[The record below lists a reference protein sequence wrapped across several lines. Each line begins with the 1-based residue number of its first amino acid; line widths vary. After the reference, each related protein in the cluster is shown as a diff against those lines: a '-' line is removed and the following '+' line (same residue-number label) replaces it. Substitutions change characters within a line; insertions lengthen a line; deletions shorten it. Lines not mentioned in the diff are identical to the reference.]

1 MRIMFHYTSIA
12 EDGPGQEQDQ
22 DMDIHTP
29 FAEAIDRFCTSTG
42 IRARDWM
49 FGWASL
55 NWEHG
60 WIRQQQRTPHEL
72 GLTDADEVFV
82 LCVPLPVTN

>member
-1 MRIMFHYTSIA
+1 MRIMFHYASIA
-12 EDGPGQEQDQ
+12 EDGPGQEQV
-22 DMDIHTP
+22 MGILTP

-49 FGWASL
+49 FSWASL

-72 GLTDADEVFV
+72 GLTDDDEVFV
-82 LCVPLPVTN
+82 LCVPRAVNN